1 MLARFALA
9 LSPALLSLPSS
20 VRTDPVAP
28 RRRSSSAA
36 TSRDARPTRKT
47 SGLIGTINRA
57 RLTAAGGVAGNVT
70 WRVQG
75 EFRTGNVG
83 TGRASVSLTDGYVR
97 WTHNALGVQ
106 LGQFKTPFTWEYITS
121 LSLIE
126 TADRSTV
133 VDSLAPK
140 RDIGL
145 MVDYAIGG
153 RATISAGIF
162 NGEGQNVTA
171 NTDSSA
177 LGVARVTYRPIP
189 YLVLGANAARYFAD
203 STRYGVDAS
212 VEAPWIILRGEY
224 IGQHRD
230 VLGGDDD
237 KGWYALAAAP
247 VRPWLQPVLKYEW
260 FERSGIAPGTSEERG
275 VDRRRQSVSRG
286 AGPPGSPSSTSPARL
301 ATQACARASASPR
314 PKSSSEAA
322 MKRLLS
328 VLSVLSVL
336 SAFSA
341 LPAAQQRAARSSW
354 PPRPAPRT
362 PVCSTRCFRCSSGRP
377 ASR

>member
-1 MLARFALA
+1 MLARVALA
-9 LSPALLSLPSS
+9 MSPTLLLLPTAYAQSPSPAPSVKLSGYIQGRETYQENIGI
-20 VRTDPVAP
+20 V
-28 RRRSSSAA
+28 
-36 TSRDARPTRKT
+36 
-47 SGLIGTINRA
+47 GTINRA

-83 TGRASVSLTDGYVR
+83 TGRASVSLTDGYIR
-97 WTHNALGVQ
+97 WTRDALGVQ
-106 LGQFKTPFTWEYITS
+106 LGQFKTPFTWEYVTS
-121 LSLIE
+121 LTLVE

-140 RDIGL
+140 RDIGI
-145 MVDYAIGG
+145 MADYVIGG

-177 LGVARVTYRPIP
+177 LGVARVSYRPIP
-189 YLVLGANAARYFAD
+189 HLALGWNAARYFAD

-230 VLGGDDD
+230 IADNADD
-237 KGWYALAAAP
+237 KGWHALAAAP

-260 FERSGIAPGTSEERG
+260 FNRPGVAPDGTLKNRG
-275 VDRRRQSVSRG
+275 WTAAVNLFPWGRTTRLTLEYVSRKVG
-286 AGPPGSPSSTSPARL
+286 EPGVRKSLGL
-301 ATQACARASASPR
+301 AQAQ
-314 PKSSSEAA
+314 
-322 MKRLLS
+322 
-328 VLSVLSVL
+328 VI
-336 SAFSA
+336 F
-341 LPAAQQRAARSSW
+341 
-354 PPRPAPRT
+354 
-362 PVCSTRCFRCSSGRP
+362 
-377 ASR
+377 

>member
-9 LSPALLSLPSS
+9 LAAALLVLPTVHAQAPSS
-20 VRTDPVAP
+20 SPPPSV
-28 RRRSSSAA
+28 
-36 TSRDARPTRKT
+36 KL
-47 SGLIGTINRA
+47 SGYMQGRETYQENVGIVGTINRA
-57 RLTAAGGVAGNVT
+57 RLTAAGGVPGNVT

-83 TGRASVSLTDGYVR
+83 TGRASVSLADGYVR
-97 WTHNALGVQ
+97 WTHNELGVQ
-106 LGQFKTPFTWEYITS
+106 LGQFKTPFTWEYVTS
-121 LSLIE
+121 LTLVE

-145 MVDYAIGG
+145 MVDYALGG

-189 YLVLGANAARYFAD
+189 YLVVGANAARYFAD
-203 STRYGVDAS
+203 STRYGVDAR
-212 VEAPWIILRGEY
+212 VESPWIILRGEY

-230 VLGGDDD
+230 IADNADD
-237 KGWYALAAAP
+237 KGWYTLAAAP

-260 FERSGIAPGTSEERG
+260 FNRPGIAPTGTLKNRAWTAG
-275 VDRRRQSVSRG
+275 VNLFPWRRTTRLTLEYVSRKVG
-286 AGPPGSPSSTSPARL
+286 EPGVRKSLGL
-301 ATQACARASASPR
+301 AQAQ
-314 PKSSSEAA
+314 
-322 MKRLLS
+322 
-328 VLSVLSVL
+328 VI
-336 SAFSA
+336 F
-341 LPAAQQRAARSSW
+341 
-354 PPRPAPRT
+354 
-362 PVCSTRCFRCSSGRP
+362 
-377 ASR
+377 

>member
-9 LSPALLSLPSS
+9 LSPALVFLPSLSAQTPSAPPS
-20 VRTDPVAP
+20 V
-28 RRRSSSAA
+28 
-36 TSRDARPTRKT
+36 KL
-47 SGLIGTINRA
+47 SGYIQGRETYQENVGIVGTINRA

-83 TGRASVSLTDGYVR
+83 TGRASVSLADGYVR
-97 WTHNALGVQ
+97 WTHNELGVQ
-106 LGQFKTPFTWEYITS
+106 LGQFKTPFTWEYVTS
-121 LSLIE
+121 LTLVE

-145 MVDYAIGG
+145 MADYAIGG

-230 VLGGDDD
+230 LADTADD
-237 KGWYALAAAP
+237 KGWYALAATP
-247 VRPWLQPVLKYEW
+247 IRPWLQPVFKYEW
-260 FERSGIAPGTSEERG
+260 FDRPGVAPTGTLKNRAWTVG
-275 VDRRRQSVSRG
+275 VNLFPWGRTTRLTLEYLSRKVG
-286 AGPPGSPSSTSPARL
+286 DPGVRKSLGL
-301 ATQACARASASPR
+301 AQAQ
-314 PKSSSEAA
+314 
-322 MKRLLS
+322 
-328 VLSVLSVL
+328 VI
-336 SAFSA
+336 F
-341 LPAAQQRAARSSW
+341 
-354 PPRPAPRT
+354 
-362 PVCSTRCFRCSSGRP
+362 
-377 ASR
+377 